1 MTAMFR
7 ANTYFRNFILR
18 CFSLTLS
25 FASLMAQNF
34 AGDMALS
41 KVLLEGEE
49 WELVQDGFQ
58 MTDGACT
65 DEQGAFYFSGRRGN
79 QSAIYKL
86 DASDQLE
93 IYIQGAEGV
102 SGLAFGPDG
111 RLYGCRWGENEVFVF
126 EENGSMTSLATESH
140 ANDLVIT
147 QHSELFFTAEK
158 GLFFLDVNNKK
169 RKVTGRITGPNGICL
184 SPDMG
189 ILTVS
194 EYGGDKVWAFATQ
207 VGLGASHGDAYMT
220 MRRPSDGSA
229 CLGDGMTVDTAGRFY
244 IASAIG
250 LQMFDATGR
259 ISGIIA
265 KPFSADMSNVAFSGP
280 ERKHLYVTCRKA
292 IYKRLTKA
300 KGVWHF

>member
-1 MTAMFR
+1 
-7 ANTYFRNFILR
+7 
-18 CFSLTLS
+18 
-25 FASLMAQNF
+25 
-34 AGDMALS
+34 
-41 KVLLEGEE
+41 
-49 WELVQDGFQ
+49 
-58 MTDGACT
+58 
-65 DEQGAFYFSGRRGN
+65 
-79 QSAIYKL
+79 
-86 DASDQLE
+86 
-93 IYIQGAEGV
+93 
-102 SGLAFGPDG
+102 
-111 RLYGCRWGENEVFVF
+111 
-126 EENGSMTSLATESH
+126 MTSLATESH
-140 ANDLVIT
+140 ANDLVVT

-158 GLFFLDVNNKK
+158 GLFFLDANNKK
-169 RKVTGRITGPNGICL
+169 RKVADRIRGPNGICL

-194 EYGGDKVWAFATQ
+194 EYEGDKVWAFATQ
-207 VGLGASHGDAYMT
+207 AGLGASHGDAYMS

-265 KPFSADMSNVAFSGP
+265 KPSSTNMSNVAFSGP
-280 ERKHLYVTCRKA
+280 ERKHLYVTCRNA